1 MKKRVSV
8 LRETETGR
16 NEKFRDNVN
25 KVEMTRNQFV
35 RAIEKGKYEDYH
47 IRTINNIKTPASN
60 PDKSKNNNLG

>member
-25 KVEMTRNQFV
+25 KIEMTRNQFV
-35 RAIEKGKYEDYH
+35 REIEKGKYDDYH